1 MISTNHAGSGKAGS
15 GASAH
20 VAAGS
25 VHTGNFTNHFF
36 CFFVYFQDAL
46 DGGCILQRVYVDD
59 VGMGI
64 GNMLLHLGA
73 VFDGTGSFAQI
84 RGNVVAQNFL
94 GETQIVAVDPGLVYL
109 RQERGC
115 LSSHAG
121 RNVVGAVAHFFCY
134 MWTWLCYIDTSLS
147 GNGQIKNQL
156 FIPFCFMEPA

>member
-20 VAAGS
+20 VTAGS

-94 GETQIVAVDPGLVYL
+94 GQTQIVAVDPGLVYL
-109 RQERGC
+109 RQERGVSFFSC
-115 LSSHAG
+115 REECRRRVARTFLLLSVDLALLH
-121 RNVVGAVAHFFCY
+121 
-134 MWTWLCYIDTSLS
+134 
-147 GNGQIKNQL
+147 
-156 FIPFCFMEPA
+156 